1 MATFTKWM
9 RRDSADAR
17 AARLATLTVGAAMTG
32 LVAPTATSAQVQA
45 IEATRSELESVSV
58 AASSVAGGALVA
70 EHAALIEESFGV
82 DIGHALAV
90 FTLSRSVF
98 EEGGSATGNGDA
110 GALSWTTHA
119 ISEYDWSAFPE
130 HAGTALPLAAAGL
143 RGAIVVGTLNGS
155 AASVASVA
163 MGFEWTDGQG
173 GSVSLLVPLA
183 RLNADPTALLAQAA
197 PVLSWPCAGAAN
209 GLLPCR
215 NRYVADV
222 GDAKKAFVECMKQ
235 AAAPLS
241 WQTALCVMACAATPV
256 FKPCVAACL
265 AAPGVALLYF
275 DFEACSTELH
285 RAKCNAAQVYCNC
298 IRHQQTYCPT
308 VAETDMEV
316 ACPGDPSLPI
326 PGCE

>member
-17 AARLATLTVGAAMTG
+17 AARLATLAVGAAMAG
-32 LVAPTATSAQVQA
+32 LGAPTATSAQVQA

-82 DIGHALAV
+82 DIGPALAV

-215 NRYVADV
+215 NRYVADES
-222 GDAKKAFVECMKQ
+222 AATKALVECMKQ
-235 AAAPLS
+235 AAAPLA
-241 WQTALCVMACAATPV
+241 WYAVICVMGCAVTGPAL
-256 FKPCVAACL
+256 KGCVVLCLGAAG
-265 AAPGVALLYF
+265 AGIFP
-275 DFEACSTELH
+275 DFLACSTE
-285 RAKCNAAQVYCNC
+285 RDWARCNAAQVYCNC

-308 VAETDMEV
+308 VAETDTEV
-316 ACPGDPSLPI
+316 GCPGDPSLPI